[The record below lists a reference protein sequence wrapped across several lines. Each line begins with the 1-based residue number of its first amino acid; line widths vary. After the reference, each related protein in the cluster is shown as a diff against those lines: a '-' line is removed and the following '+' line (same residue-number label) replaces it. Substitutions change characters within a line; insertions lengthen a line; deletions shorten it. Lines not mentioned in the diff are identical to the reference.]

1 MSLYVE
7 TIAVRDRVPS
17 RLSYHQARF
26 DRTQSQLKGNGGS
39 QKTISLED
47 ILAPVLPS
55 LPSGLV
61 KLRVLYGEDI
71 EDITWETY
79 TRKRVESLS
88 LVYTSGLDYCYKY
101 RDRSALEALF
111 ALRGPADDIIIVN
124 DGFLSDASAAN
135 LVFEESSRLITPKD
149 ALLPG
154 TCRARLLA
162 EGLVETEHLVP
173 EDLVRFARVHLV
185 SAFRDLGDCVVDLRE
200 HPIIQ
205 LESPC
210 PSTTVK

>member
-1 MSLYVE
+1 MSPFVE

-26 DRTQSQLKGNGGS
+26 DRTRAQTTGKEGS
-39 QKTISLED
+39 QKTISLEE
-47 ILAPVLPS
+47 ILSPLLYKLPM
-55 LPSGLV
+55 GLV
-61 KLRVLYGEDI
+61 KLRVLYGQDVEEI
-71 EDITWETY
+71 NWEPY
-79 TRKRVESLS
+79 THKRVESLA
-88 LVYTSGLDYCYKY
+88 LVYAQGLDYRFKY
-101 RDRSALEALF
+101 RDRSALEGLF
-111 ALRGPADDIIIVN
+111 SRRGPADDIIIVN
-124 DGFLSDASAAN
+124 DGHISDSFAAN
-135 LVFEESSRLITPKD
+135 LVFEEGSRLITPAD

-162 EGLVETEHLVP
+162 EGMVKAAHLVP
-173 EDLVRFARVHLV
+173 QDLTRFTRVHLV

-210 PSTTVK
+210 P